1 MGWYDSFRG
10 NVAGVNM
17 SGVGSDAG
25 LGAKAFGDAFVTIG
39 KSMTDATKD
48 AALLKTQEAAL
59 RADEAKVKSEEAK
72 TALYGTQ
79 NTAALD
85 AIETT
90 KADKETKKLD
100 DAFSTSYRGIE
111 GAENIK
117 LFKDNYPTGNGYGTL
132 SSKAVQEADA
142 YFQSKFNDEAKNKA
156 VSGGYKDFAT
166 FAKENEQL
174 VKMADGT
181 TMAQLDKHFG
191 DKDMSE
197 AKMAAQEAKTQNAI
211 AMLEIKREMNNI
223 NAEKNKAEIENKKPK
238 FNDDYKKVLDNIGS
252 DKGKW
257 NPLTDQYDI
266 PQEKIDEVAFAKEYS
281 RALLLAGETDLAKIS
296 KLTDD
301 AYAQKL
307 ENERK
312 KSNPLG
318 EIVTSTTDTKPT
330 VPKASTID
338 ANAFW
343 GFAK

>member
-100 DAFSTSYRGIE
+100 DAFSTSYRGLE

-117 LFKDNYPTGNGYGTL
+117 LFKDNYQTGNGYGTL

-181 TMAQLDKHFG
+181 TMAQLDKHFS
-191 DKDMSE
+191 DKDTSE

-211 AMLEIKREMNNI
+211 AMLEIKREINDI
-223 NAEKNKAEIENKKPK
+223 NAEKNKAQNENGTKYTQETDTKIANIVAK
-238 FNDDYKKVLDNIGS
+238 GMGLDMNNIDGWS
-252 DKGKW
+252 KDKQAEFYTNTTG
-257 NPLTDQYDI
+257 I
-266 PQEKIDEVAFAKEYS
+266 AKIAKEYNVTPLI
-281 RALLLAGETDLAKIS
+281 ALDMYTKANTKTSEATSA
-296 KLTDD
+296 TP
-301 AYAQKL
+301 QKSWKDY
-307 ENERK
+307 EK
-312 KSNPLG
+312 
-318 EIVTSTTDTKPT
+318 
-330 VPKASTID
+330 
-338 ANAFW
+338 
-343 GFAK
+343 